1 MRSNEPTNKPF
12 IPDPDAIE
20 ITDEKFQ
27 ELANQ
32 TVKMIEELELGTD
45 GMSPKMFIHFRT
57 LEEGG
62 MLSDIQSAVVV
73 IAGAFNNDN
82 KHELIAGI
90 GRQFFEKRWM
100 PVAVFMGSEAWMSNI
115 KPEDLKAD
123 AYVQPSKDPN
133 RKECLMIAGR
143 TSTNDGCQIGI
154 MIPIKR
160 DEKNNMVRDGENTVT
175 KEIDS
180 YLLNHFFYGFFEKVA
195 DRIAKEKDKPGPVD
209 GMGRI

>member
-1 MRSNEPTNKPF
+1 MSRSNEPKDKPF

-27 ELANQ
+27 ELADQ
-32 TVKMIEELELGTD
+32 TLKMIEELELGTD

-62 MLSDIQSAVVV
+62 MLSDIQSAIVA
-73 IAGAFNNDN
+73 IAAPFNNDN
-82 KHELIAGI
+82 KHDLIAGI
-90 GRQFFEKRWM
+90 GRKFFEKRWM
-100 PVAVFMGSEAWMSNI
+100 PVAVFMGAEAWMSDI
-115 KPEDLKAD
+115 KQEDYD
-123 AYVQPSKDPN
+123 AVTFVPPSKDPN
-133 RKECLMIAGR
+133 RKECLMIAGK

-160 DEKNNMVRDGENTVT
+160 DEKNNMVRAGENTVT
-175 KEIDS
+175 KEIDA

-195 DRIAKEKDKPGPVD
+195 NRIANEKDKPD
-209 GMGRI
+209 GTGRI